1 MSIQIFRAM
10 KKIQQIKKI
19 LKVFYI
25 VSLGLHVL
33 SGDFADMGIAL
44 KRLIFLV
51 FLVCNNFI
59 CVIVYAPSDFLSNVL
74 GQLLVFLSDLA
85 VLLF

>member
-1 MSIQIFRAM
+1 M

-33 SGDFADMGIAL
+33 SGDFAD
-44 KRLIFLV
+44 
-51 FLVCNNFI
+51 
-59 CVIVYAPSDFLSNVL
+59 IV
-74 GQLLVFLSDLA
+74 
-85 VLLF
+85 

>member
-1 MSIQIFRAM
+1 
-10 KKIQQIKKI
+10 
-19 LKVFYI
+19 
-25 VSLGLHVL
+25 
-33 SGDFADMGIAL
+33 L

-59 CVIVYAPSDFLSNVL
+59 CVIVYAPSDCFLSNVL